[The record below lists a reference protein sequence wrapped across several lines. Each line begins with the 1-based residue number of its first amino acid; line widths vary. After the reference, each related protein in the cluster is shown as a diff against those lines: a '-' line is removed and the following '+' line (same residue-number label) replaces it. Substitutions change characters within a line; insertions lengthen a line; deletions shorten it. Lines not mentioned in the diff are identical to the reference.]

1 MGAGRRTLW
10 WKLPEDC
17 GVMEPCHDC
26 RIEASEKLEMEPFNR
41 LEALQV
47 FGLLKLD
54 KKIRKR
60 RAASTFE
67 QDEEF
72 NSPAAPARHSNP
84 LRGLI
89 TG

>member
-1 MGAGRRTLW
+1 
-10 WKLPEDC
+10 
-17 GVMEPCHDC
+17 MEPCHDC
-26 RIEASEKLEMEPFNR
+26 RIEASEKPKMEPFNR

-47 FGLLKLD
+47 FGLLNLD

-72 NSPAAPARHSNP
+72 NSPAAPTRHSNP

-89 TG
+89 AG